1 MASNKLTITDLEFDD
16 IKSNLKSYLSAQSQF
31 ADYDFAGSGMD
42 VLLDVLAYNT
52 HYMGYYANM
61 AVNEMFIDS
70 ASLRESVVSHA
81 KHLNVIPASVTA
93 STAYLDM
100 TFTPSGSPLSLSIA
114 KNTKFTTSISG
125 RSYTFTTTANKT
137 IYPIAGTYSVTDLPI
152 REGTIV
158 NKKYTVN
165 LADTT
170 QRFVVPNRN
179 VDISTITVQ
188 VQNSSSDTAVTTWT
202 NANAL
207 DVTTIASTQK
217 VFWIQEVEEQKYEIL
232 FGDGAVGAQLA
243 DANIIFIEY
252 LVTSGLASNKASSF
266 TAVGTVA
273 GLSSANYTL
282 TVASAA
288 SGGAEIESVASLK
301 TNAPKLYQAQKRA
314 TTKEDYKAILLGE
327 RSDIESITVYG
338 GEDASPAVYGKV
350 YIAVKPN
357 GNTAFS
363 AATKDAIKNSI
374 LKKTNVVTVTP
385 EIVDPIFYYLLIDT
399 TINYDPVTLLTNE
412 DTLKSLIS
420 STITNY
426 FSTSLQK
433 FDNKFRYSK
442 LAGVIDDTNSS
453 IRNSKTS
460 IRYQMQIAPT
470 TLAVAATYTMEFN
483 TTLAE
488 GTLTSTAFTASDGYT
503 YTLFDDSLGVVKLIR
518 STYTSATDSIAV
530 DSPVAYMTLADG
542 SQNLGTIDYTTGKVV
557 LNNFTPY
564 TVSDGKTYIKMI
576 VTPGTNNQDI
586 TPLREQIITTDSTDT
601 AAINIT
607 MVAETIV

>member
-137 IYPIAGTYSVTDLPI
+137 IYPVAGAYSVTNLPI

-399 TINYDPVTLLTNE
+399 TINYDPVTLLTSE

-483 TTLAE
+483 TTLAK

>member
-100 TFTPSGSPLSLSIA
+100 TFTPSSSPLSLSIA

-137 IYPIAGTYSVTDLPI
+137 IYPIAGTYSVTNLPI

-399 TINYDPVTLLTNE
+399 TINYDPVTLLTSE

-576 VTPGTNNQDI
+576 VTPGINNQDI

>member
-564 TVSDGKTYIKMI
+564 TVSDGKTYIKMT

>member
-137 IYPIAGTYSVTDLPI
+137 IYPIAGTYSVTNLPI

-252 LVTSGLASNKASSF
+252 LVTSGLASNKANSF

-363 AATKDAIKNSI
+363 AATKDAIKTSI

-518 STYTSATDSIAV
+518 TTYTSATDSIAV

-564 TVSDGKTYIKMI
+564 TISDGKTYIKMI
-576 VTPGTNNQDI
+576 VTPGINNQDI
-586 TPLREQIITTDSTDT
+586 TPLREQIITTDSADT

>member
-100 TFTPSGSPLSLSIA
+100 TFTPSSSPLSLSIA

-137 IYPIAGTYSVTDLPI
+137 IYPGAGTYSVTNLPI

-363 AATKDAIKNSI
+363 AATKDAIKTSI

-460 IRYQMQIAPT
+460 IRYQMQIAPM

-530 DSPVAYMTLADG
+530 DNPVAYMTLVDG

-557 LNNFTPY
+557 LNNFTPH
-564 TVSDGKTYIKMI
+564 TISDGKTYIKMI
-576 VTPGTNNQDI
+576 VTPGINNQDI
-586 TPLREQIITTDSTDT
+586 TPLREQIITTDSADT

>member
-252 LVTSGLASNKASSF
+252 LVTSGLASNKANSF

-363 AATKDAIKNSI
+363 AATKDAIKTSI

-460 IRYQMQIAPT
+460 IRYQMQIAPM

-530 DSPVAYMTLADG
+530 DNPVAYMTLVDG

-557 LNNFTPY
+557 LNNFTPH
-564 TVSDGKTYIKMI
+564 TISDGKTYIKMI
-576 VTPGTNNQDI
+576 VTPGINNQDI
-586 TPLREQIITTDSTDT
+586 TPLREQIITTDSADT

>member
-137 IYPIAGTYSVTDLPI
+137 IYPIAGTYSVTNLPI

-207 DVTTIASTQK
+207 DVTTITSTQK

-363 AATKDAIKNSI
+363 AATKDAIKTSI

-460 IRYQMQIAPT
+460 IRYQMQITPT

-564 TVSDGKTYIKMI
+564 TISDGKTYIKMT

>member
-137 IYPIAGTYSVTDLPI
+137 IYPIAGAYSVTNLPI

-399 TINYDPVTLLTNE
+399 TINYDPVTLLTSE

>member
-399 TINYDPVTLLTNE
+399 TINYDPVTLLTSE

-530 DSPVAYMTLADG
+530 DSPVVYMTLADG

>member
-137 IYPIAGTYSVTDLPI
+137 IYPIAGTYSVTNLPI

-207 DVTTIASTQK
+207 DVTTISSTQK

-363 AATKDAIKNSI
+363 AATKDAIKTSI

-518 STYTSATDSIAV
+518 TTYTSATDSVAV

-564 TVSDGKTYIKMI
+564 TISDGKTYIKMI

>member
-137 IYPIAGTYSVTDLPI
+137 IYPIAGTYSVTNLPI

-207 DVTTIASTQK
+207 DVTTITSTQK

-363 AATKDAIKNSI
+363 AATKDAIKTSI

-460 IRYQMQIAPT
+460 IRYQMQITPT

-483 TTLAE
+483 TTLAK
-488 GTLTSTAFTASDGYT
+488 GTLTSTAFTASDGFT

-518 STYTSATDSIAV
+518 STYTSSTDSVAI
-530 DSPVAYMTLADG
+530 DNPVVYMTLVDG

-564 TVSDGKTYIKMI
+564 TISDGKTYIKMT

-607 MVAETIV
+607 MVAETII

>member
-137 IYPIAGTYSVTDLPI
+137 IYPGAGTYSVTNLPI

-363 AATKDAIKNSI
+363 AATKDAIKTSI

-460 IRYQMQIAPT
+460 IRYQMQIAPM

-488 GTLTSTAFTASDGYT
+488 GTLTSTAFSASDGYT

-518 STYTSATDSIAV
+518 TTYTSATDSVAV

-564 TVSDGKTYIKMI
+564 TISDGKTYIKMI
-576 VTPGTNNQDI
+576 VTPGINNQDI
-586 TPLREQIITTDSTDT
+586 TPLREQIITTDSADT

>member
-137 IYPIAGTYSVTDLPI
+137 IYPIAGTYSVTNLPI

-363 AATKDAIKNSI
+363 AATKDAIKTSI

-460 IRYQMQIAPT
+460 IRYQMQIAPM
-470 TLAVAATYTMEFN
+470 TLAVAATYTVEFN

-530 DSPVAYMTLADG
+530 DNPVAYMTLVDG

-564 TVSDGKTYIKMI
+564 TISDGKTYIKMI
-576 VTPGTNNQDI
+576 VTPGINNQDI

>member
-137 IYPIAGTYSVTDLPI
+137 IYPIAGTYSVTNLPI

-207 DVTTIASTQK
+207 DVTTITSTQK

-363 AATKDAIKNSI
+363 AATKDAIKTSI

-460 IRYQMQIAPT
+460 IRYQMQITPT

-488 GTLTSTAFTASDGYT
+488 GTLTSTAFTASDGFT

-518 STYTSATDSIAV
+518 STYTSSTDSVAI
-530 DSPVAYMTLADG
+530 DNPVVYMTLVDG

-564 TVSDGKTYIKMI
+564 TISDGKTYIKMI